1 MRNPFDRVRQ
11 WQARRRYMPRSRR
24 DRTSTT
30 AKFAALAMVVIIG
43 AAALL
48 ELRRGGG
55 AEADLVGY
63 AKEDGATALEM
74 IEGAA
79 RSHRLLFLADITSAS
94 APKRLAAEV
103 IERLGTTTGLDMVI
117 LDIDSE
123 EQPYIDRY
131 LATAPEDASIL
142 LGRPRAIRED
152 GGESRA
158 YLDIYRATWRVNQK
172 LGADRRIRIIAA
184 DYPGWP
190 PARSTSP
197 AAAAEM
203 FGKRE
208 DHMLQ
213 LVESRA
219 LNRSP
224 NARVLFF
231 MDGLHTLRSGGARA
245 QTGGAKPVA
254 VQWLAGQLA
263 AKYPQDVFSILVDAA
278 PSRVIHPDVAAYR
291 GTDIAEVFRRA
302 GVANGTALRVDERFD
317 AFTRTPIGV
326 VGTTGMDF
334 TLEPRSAPLT
344 TLADAYIYL
353 GG

>member
-1 MRNPFDRVRQ
+1 
-11 WQARRRYMPRSRR
+11 MPRAKR
-24 DRTSTT
+24 DRTSAT
-30 AKFAALAMVVIIG
+30 AKFAALTMVVIVG
-43 AAALL
+43 VAALL

-55 AEADLVGY
+55 AEADLVAY
-63 AKEDGATALEM
+63 AKSEAATP
-74 IEGAA
+74 IELVQVAA
-79 RSHRLLFLADITSAS
+79 RSRRLLFLSDIASAA

-103 IERLGTTTGLDMVI
+103 IEQLGTTSGLDLVI
-117 LDIDSE
+117 LDIDAE
-123 EQPYIDRY
+123 EQGFIDRY

-208 DHMLQ
+208 DHMLD
-213 LVESRA
+213 LVDTRVLS
-219 LNRSP
+219 RSP

-231 MDGLHTLRSGGARA
+231 MDGLHTLRAGGARA
-245 QTGGAKPVA
+245 QTGGAKPVE
-254 VQWLAGQLA
+254 VEWLAAQLA
-263 AKYPQDVFSILVDAA
+263 RKYPQDVFSILVDAA

-291 GTDIAEVFRRA
+291 GTDVADVFRRA
-302 GVANGTALRVDERFD
+302 GVADGTALLVDERFD
-317 AFTRTPIGV
+317 AFTRTPISV

-334 TLEPRSAPLT
+334 SLEPRSAPLT
-344 TLADAYIYL
+344 RLADAYIYL